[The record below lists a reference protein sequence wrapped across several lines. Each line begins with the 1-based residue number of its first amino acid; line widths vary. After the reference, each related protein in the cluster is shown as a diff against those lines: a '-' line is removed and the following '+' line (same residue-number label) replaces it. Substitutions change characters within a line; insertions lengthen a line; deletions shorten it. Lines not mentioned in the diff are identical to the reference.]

1 MLYEIDN
8 VDDEVFIPAYLN
20 QGRIEG
26 RLEQRYKLMLKR
38 REMAG
43 IHHTSHGHC
52 NNRQTVL
59 NLQAK
64 GIECNHLKC
73 YILGHMCGA
82 CDAAQGR
89 RHHKVKAT
97 TKAKR
102 KTNSTS
108 KAVSPVATA
117 IATAFDSQ
125 NTYRAP
131 RFGIQHNHRCH

>member
-1 MLYEIDN
+1 LPPRATSKNCAATRSTGSSFIDPSNSFHMLYEIDN

-59 NLQAK
+59 K
-64 GIECNHLKC
+64 
-73 YILGHMCGA
+73 
-82 CDAAQGR
+82 
-89 RHHKVKAT
+89 
-97 TKAKR
+97 
-102 KTNSTS
+102 
-108 KAVSPVATA
+108 
-117 IATAFDSQ
+117 
-125 NTYRAP
+125 
-131 RFGIQHNHRCH
+131 